1 MGTAADLAEA
11 LIQQMRDSGPISVAD
26 YMEAANGF
34 YYASHDPF
42 GVKGDF
48 ITAPEISQM
57 FGELI
62 GLWCADLWD
71 RAGRP
76 EVAWVELGPGRGTL
90 AADAR
95 RAMAKAGFDPRAA
108 LSLWKSMSAAMR
120 GKAAPPEFLSDHPAD
135 DTRLDSIVKSITP
148 ALVTF
153 NQAREAGKRPKC
165 QAWNG
170 GTSDSR

>member
-1 MGTAADLAEA
+1 MLSMSLPYAREQESKAD
-11 LIQQMRDSGPISVAD
+11 
-26 YMEAANGF
+26 
-34 YYASHDPF
+34 
-42 GVKGDF
+42 
-48 ITAPEISQM
+48 
-57 FGELI
+57 LI
-62 GLWCADLWD
+62 GLQS
-71 RAGRP
+71 
-76 EVAWVELGPGRGTL
+76 
-90 AADAR
+90 
-95 RAMAKAGFDPRAA
+95 MAKAGFDPRAA